1 MDISDQ
7 TVQKIQK
14 FAEKRQEAEYES
26 TKEPLSETALHVYTR
41 RLDATLQGLQE
52 QVKRQQDELNK
63 ACYEILLRELNSLDL
78 TETGT
83 DSWARVSQARR
94 AKKAYDSLLKSNDE
108 LPATDSVLPS
118 LLAIEET
125 ARLIQENKVSVAM
138 TAEQLS
144 LDRERLRV
152 EEANLRDSQSIASGL
167 RERIQRI
174 RNANTRKEEQTPSQ
188 VAREQ
193 LALQKMQNKKLD
205 RSSAS
210 LKVSLDKFIDETLAP
225 MLAAEDM
232 GGPTVGDAFEVSDA
246 TLKAGYTAHGK
257 PKKLKEPAETEDGS
271 QQRID
276 KFMKR
281 NADEAPTNKREAAA
295 KEMHGLLNAMLE
307 AESSYINLGH
317 DSASSRFLVRAKVAQ
332 FHPRDARRLRL
343 IDFGRSLGI

>member
-1 MDISDQ
+1 MDVSDQ

-14 FAEKRQEAEYES
+14 FAQKRQEAEYEAA
-26 TKEPLSETALHVYTR
+26 KEPLSGTALHVYTR

-52 QVKRQQDELNK
+52 QVKRQQEELSR
-63 ACYEILLRELNSLDL
+63 LRELNSLDL

-108 LPATDSVLPS
+108 LPETDSVLPS

-125 ARLIQENKVSVAM
+125 ARLVQENKVSVTM

-144 LDRERLRV
+144 MDRKRLRV

-188 VAREQ
+188 MAREQ
-193 LALQKMQNKKLD
+193 LALQKKQNKELD
-205 RSSAS
+205 RASAS

-225 MLAAEDM
+225 MLAAEDL
-232 GGPTVGDAFEVSDA
+232 GGPTVGDDFEVSDA
-246 TLKAGYTAHGK
+246 TLKAGYTAHGN
-257 PKKLKEPAETEDGS
+257 PKKQREPTETDDGS

-281 NADEAPTNKREAAA
+281 NADKPSKNKRETAA
-295 KEMHGLLNAMLE
+295 KEMHGLLDAMLE
-307 AESSYINLGH
+307 ANSSYIDLER
-317 DSASSRFLVRAKVAQ
+317 DSAASRFLVRAKVAQ

-343 IDFGRSLGI
+343 IDFGRSLGN

>member
-1 MDISDQ
+1 MDIADQ

-14 FAEKRQEAEYES
+14 FAQRRQEAEHEAA
-26 TKEPLSETALHVYTR
+26 KEPLSETALHVYTR

-63 ACYEILLRELNSLDL
+63 LRELSSLDL

-83 DSWARVSQARR
+83 DSWARISQARR
-94 AKKAYDSLLKSNDE
+94 ARKAYDSLLKSDDE

-118 LLAIEET
+118 LIAIEET
-125 ARLIQENKVSVAM
+125 ARLVQENKVSVTM

-144 LDRERLRV
+144 VDRERLRV

-193 LALQKMQNKKLD
+193 LTLQKEQNKELD
-205 RSSAS
+205 RTSAN
-210 LKVSLDKFIDETLAP
+210 LKVSLDTFIDETLAP
-225 MLAAEDM
+225 MLAAEDL

-257 PKKLKEPAETEDGS
+257 PKKQKEPTETEDGS
-271 QQRID
+271 QRRID
-276 KFMKR
+276 KFMER
-281 NADEAPTNKREAAA
+281 NADEAPTNKREAVA
-295 KEMHGLLNAMLE
+295 KEMHGLLDAMLE
-307 AESSYINLGH
+307 ANTYIDLER

-343 IDFGRSLGI
+343 IDFGRSLGN

>member
-1 MDISDQ
+1 M
-7 TVQKIQK
+7 
-14 FAEKRQEAEYES
+14 
-26 TKEPLSETALHVYTR
+26 
-41 RLDATLQGLQE
+41 
-52 QVKRQQDELNK
+52 
-63 ACYEILLRELNSLDL
+63 
-78 TETGT
+78 
-83 DSWARVSQARR
+83 
-94 AKKAYDSLLKSNDE
+94 
-108 LPATDSVLPS
+108 LPS

-125 ARLIQENKVSVAM
+125 ARLVQENKISVKM

-167 RERIQRI
+167 RERIQKI

-193 LALQKMQNKKLD
+193 LNLQKKQNKELD
-205 RSSAS
+205 RTSVS

-225 MLAAEDM
+225 MLAAEDL

-257 PKKLKEPAETEDGS
+257 PKKQKEPAETKDAS

-281 NADEAPTNKREAAA
+281 NADETPTNKRDAAA
-295 KEMHGLLNAMLE
+295 KEMHGLLDAMLE
-307 AESSYINLGH
+307 ADSYIDLER

-343 IDFGRSLGI
+343 IDFGRSLGN

>member
-1 MDISDQ
+1 MDITDQ
-7 TVQKIQK
+7 TVQKIRK

-26 TKEPLSETALHVYTR
+26 AKEPLSGTALHVYTR

-63 ACYEILLRELNSLDL
+63 LRELHSLDL
-78 TETGT
+78 IETGT
-83 DSWARVSQARR
+83 ASWARISQARR
-94 AKKAYDSLLKSNDE
+94 AKNAYDSLLKSDDK

-125 ARLIQENKVSVAM
+125 ARLVQETKVSVIM
-138 TAEQLS
+138 TTEQLS
-144 LDRERLRV
+144 VDRERLRV

-174 RNANTRKEEQTPSQ
+174 HNANTRKKEQTPSQ

-193 LALQKMQNKKLD
+193 LSLQNKQIKELD
-205 RSSAS
+205 RTSAS
-210 LKVSLDKFIDETLAP
+210 LKVSLDNFIDETLAP
-225 MLAAEDM
+225 MLAAEDL
-232 GGPTVGDAFEVSDA
+232 GGPTVGDTFEVSDA

-257 PKKLKEPAETEDGS
+257 PKKQKEPAETEDAS

-281 NADEAPTNKREAAA
+281 NADEASTNKRETAA
-295 KEMHGLLNAMLE
+295 KEMHGLLDAMLE
-307 AESSYINLGH
+307 ADSYIDLER

-343 IDFGRSLGI
+343 IDFGRSLAN

>member
-1 MDISDQ
+1 MDIADQ

-14 FAEKRQEAEYES
+14 FAQRRQEAEHEAA
-26 TKEPLSETALHVYTR
+26 KEPLSETALHVYTR

-63 ACYEILLRELNSLDL
+63 ACYLRELSSLDL

-83 DSWARVSQARR
+83 DSWARISQARR
-94 AKKAYDSLLKSNDE
+94 ARKAYDSLLKSDDE

-118 LLAIEET
+118 LIAIEET
-125 ARLIQENKVSVAM
+125 ARLVQENKVSVTM

-144 LDRERLRV
+144 VDRERLRV

-193 LALQKMQNKKLD
+193 LTLQKEQNKELD
-205 RSSAS
+205 RTSAN
-210 LKVSLDKFIDETLAP
+210 LKVSLDTFIDETLAP
-225 MLAAEDM
+225 MLAAEDL

-257 PKKLKEPAETEDGS
+257 PKKQKEPTETEDGS
-271 QQRID
+271 QRRID

-281 NADEAPTNKREAAA
+281 NADEAPTNKREAVA
-295 KEMHGLLNAMLE
+295 KEMHGLLDAMLE
-307 AESSYINLGH
+307 ANTYIDLER

-343 IDFGRSLGI
+343 IDFGRSLGN

>member
-1 MDISDQ
+1 MDITDQ

-14 FAEKRQEAEYES
+14 FAEKRQEAEQES
-26 TKEPLSETALHVYTR
+26 VKEPLTGTALHVYTR

-63 ACYEILLRELNSLDL
+63 LRELNSLDL

-83 DSWARVSQARR
+83 DSWARISQARR
-94 AKKAYDSLLKSNDE
+94 AKKAYDSLLKSEDE

-125 ARLIQENKVSVAM
+125 ARLVQENKVSVTL

-144 LDRERLRV
+144 VDRERLRV

-193 LALQKMQNKKLD
+193 LTLQKKQTKELD
-205 RSSAS
+205 RTSAS

-225 MLAAEDM
+225 MLAAEDL
-232 GGPTVGDAFEVSDA
+232 GGPTVGDAFEVSDS

-257 PKKLKEPAETEDGS
+257 PKKQKEPAETEGGS

-281 NADEAPTNKREAAA
+281 STDEASTNKREAAA
-295 KEMHGLLNAMLE
+295 KEMHGLLDAMLE
-307 AESSYINLGH
+307 ADSYIHLER

-343 IDFGRSLGI
+343 IDFGRSLGN

>member
-14 FAEKRQEAEYES
+14 FAQKRQEAEYEAA
-26 TKEPLSETALHVYTR
+26 KEPLSGTALHVYTR

-63 ACYEILLRELNSLDL
+63 LRELNSLDL
-78 TETGT
+78 TEADT
-83 DSWARVSQARR
+83 DTWARVSQARR

-125 ARLIQENKVSVAM
+125 ARLVQETKVSVTM

-144 LDRERLRV
+144 VDRGRLRV

-193 LALQKMQNKKLD
+193 LAQQKKQNKELD
-205 RSSAS
+205 RTSAS

-225 MLAAEDM
+225 MLAAEDL
-232 GGPTVGDAFEVSDA
+232 GGPTVGDDFTISDA

-257 PKKLKEPAETEDGS
+257 PKKQKELAETEDGS

-281 NADEAPTNKREAAA
+281 NADGVSTNKREAAA
-295 KEMHGLLNAMLE
+295 KEMHALLDAMLE
-307 AESSYINLGH
+307 ANSYIELKR
-317 DSASSRFLVRAKVAQ
+317 DSASSRFLVRAKIAQ

-343 IDFGRSLGI
+343 IDFGRSLGN

>member
-1 MDISDQ
+1 
-7 TVQKIQK
+7 
-14 FAEKRQEAEYES
+14 
-26 TKEPLSETALHVYTR
+26 
-41 RLDATLQGLQE
+41 
-52 QVKRQQDELNK
+52 
-63 ACYEILLRELNSLDL
+63 
-78 TETGT
+78 
-83 DSWARVSQARR
+83 
-94 AKKAYDSLLKSNDE
+94 
-108 LPATDSVLPS
+108 LPS

-125 ARLIQENKVSVAM
+125 ARLVQENKFSVKM

-144 LDRERLRV
+144 VDRERLRV

-174 RNANTRKEEQTPSQ
+174 RNANTRKEEQSPSQ

-193 LALQKMQNKKLD
+193 LALQKQQNKELD
-205 RSSAS
+205 RTSAS

-225 MLAAEDM
+225 MLAAEDL
-232 GGPTVGDAFEVSDA
+232 GGPTVGDDFEISDA

-257 PKKLKEPAETEDGS
+257 PKKQKEPAGSEDRS

-281 NADEAPTNKREAAA
+281 NADEPLTNKREAAA
-295 KEMHGLLNAMLE
+295 KEMHGLLDAMLE
-307 AESSYINLGH
+307 ANSSYIDLGR

-343 IDFGRSLGI
+343 IDFGRSLGN

>member
-1 MDISDQ
+1 MDISNQ

-14 FAEKRQEAEYES
+14 FAEKRQEAEYEAA
-26 TKEPLSETALHVYTR
+26 KEPLSGTALHVYTR

-63 ACYEILLRELNSLDL
+63 LRELNSLDL

-94 AKKAYDSLLKSNDE
+94 AKKAYDSLLKSSDE

-125 ARLIQENKVSVAM
+125 AQLVQENKVSVKM
-138 TAEQLS
+138 TADQLS
-144 LDRERLRV
+144 VDRERLRV

-174 RNANTRKEEQTPSQ
+174 RNANTRKEEQSPSQ

-193 LALQKMQNKKLD
+193 LALQKHQNKELD
-205 RSSAS
+205 RTSAS
-210 LKVSLDKFIDETLAP
+210 LKVSLDKFIDEILAP
-225 MLAAEDM
+225 MLAAEDL
-232 GGPTVGDAFEVSDA
+232 GGPTVGDDFKVSDA

-257 PKKLKEPAETEDGS
+257 PKKQKEPAESEDRS

-281 NADEAPTNKREAAA
+281 NADEPLTKKREAAA
-295 KEMHGLLNAMLE
+295 KEMHSLLDAMLE
-307 AESSYINLGH
+307 ANSSYIDLGR

-343 IDFGRSLGI
+343 IDFGRSLGN

>member
-14 FAEKRQEAEYES
+14 FAEKRRDAELES
-26 TKEPLSETALHVYTR
+26 EKEPLSGTTLHVYTR

-63 ACYEILLRELNSLDL
+63 LRELNSLDL

-83 DSWARVSQARR
+83 DTWARVSQARR
-94 AKKAYDSLLKSNDE
+94 AKKAYDSLLKTDDE
-108 LPATDSVLPS
+108 HPATDSVLPS
-118 LLAIEET
+118 LLALEET
-125 ARLIQENKVSVAM
+125 ARLVQENKVSVTM

-144 LDRERLRV
+144 VDRERLRT

-167 RERIQRI
+167 RERIKRI
-174 RNANTRKEEQTPSQ
+174 RTANERKGEQTPSQ

-193 LALQKMQNKKLD
+193 LGEQKKRNKELD
-205 RSSAS
+205 HTSAK

-225 MLAAEDM
+225 MLAAEDL

-246 TLKAGYTAHGK
+246 ALKAGYTAHGK
-257 PKKLKEPAETEDGS
+257 PKKQKEPVESEDGS

-281 NADEAPTNKREAAA
+281 NVDESSINKREAAA
-295 KEMHGLLNAMLE
+295 KEMHDLLDAMLE
-307 AESSYINLGH
+307 ANSYIDLTR

-343 IDFGRSLGI
+343 IDFGRSLGF